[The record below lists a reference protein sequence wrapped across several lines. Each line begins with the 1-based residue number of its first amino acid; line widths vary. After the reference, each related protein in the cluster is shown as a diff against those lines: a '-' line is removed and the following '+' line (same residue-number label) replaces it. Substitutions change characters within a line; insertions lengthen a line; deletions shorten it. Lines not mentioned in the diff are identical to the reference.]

1 TPTWA
6 ALSAG
11 GLRAFVPPPGL
22 QRLII
27 AADTDDHG
35 EGLEAARALAER
47 ARSRVEV
54 VIMPAPEGTDWND
67 QVKGA
72 SNV

>member
-1 TPTWA
+1 
-6 ALSAG
+6 
-11 GLRAFVPPPGL
+11 
-22 QRLII
+22 
-27 AADTDDHG
+27 AADSDDHG
-35 EGLEAARALAER
+35 KGLEAARALAER